1 LVGYTIQ
8 GDQQSPVYATV
19 SLTLDVGK
27 SKGRSAYK
35 KQNPDV
41 KKVLRCYTSDRHFK
55 NRVISNTAVDHSRL
69 VKCLKPYG
77 KGWPDKVKED
87 FAIEFPTFIQQFS
100 DEKLNGVRADPS
112 EGENS
117 QDTEGASD
125 MDIEEI
131 KHDFFDTEKS
141 MDQKALEQF
150 AKVIQTTFK
159 LNKAPSVELLEGMR
173 VWAFE
178 TGLPEQSYHAWGSF
192 FQSNSQS
199 PPSQPR
205 QSAPDDDLEHE
216 YERRMNS
223 VWDDLEALNTT

>member
-1 LVGYTIQ
+1 LVGYAIQ

-77 KGWPDKVKED
+77 KGWPDKVKDD
-87 FAIEFPTFIQQFS
+87 FCIEYATLVQECS
-100 DEKLNGVRADPS
+100 TEKLQHAQPRNEELSDDDDRSAVDP
-112 EGENS
+112 
-117 QDTEGASD
+117 
-125 MDIEEI
+125 EEVAQN
-131 KHDFFDTEKS
+131 FFDV
-141 MDQKALEQF
+141 DKAMSEHELGQAAEILQR
-150 AKVIQTTFK
+150 TFN
-159 LNKAPSVELLEGMR
+159 LREAPSIDLLQSIREWKR
-173 VWAFE
+173 Q
-178 TGLPEQSYHAWGSF
+178 TGPPVQSGS
-192 FQSNSQS
+192 QHSSSVVDSNSQS
-199 PPSQPR
+199 PPPQPI
-205 QSAPDDDLEHE
+205 QSAPDDDSEHE

-223 VWDDLEALNTT
+223 VWDDLETLNTTR